1 MRIWGSTWYFF
12 AVFNYFLYGEVI
24 IYYFKHIVLVDAYFV
39 PFVKHHRFISFCLYT
54 LGFVSFV
61 GTLRRDAL
69 RTQFGLFA
77 WVHISLFLVI
87 LSSHFMVNNI
97 FEGLIWFWVPVSL
110 VICNDIWAYICG
122 ASASNLH
129 SVLLSI

>member
-1 MRIWGSTWYFF
+1 MGCFDFLVDHIRIPDLLFPYSTWYFF

-54 LGFVSFV
+54 MGFVGFV

-69 RTQFGLFA
+69 KTQFGLFA

-87 LSSHFMVNNI
+87 LSR
-97 FEGLIWFWVPVSL
+97 
-110 VICNDIWAYICG
+110 
-122 ASASNLH
+122 
-129 SVLLSI
+129 